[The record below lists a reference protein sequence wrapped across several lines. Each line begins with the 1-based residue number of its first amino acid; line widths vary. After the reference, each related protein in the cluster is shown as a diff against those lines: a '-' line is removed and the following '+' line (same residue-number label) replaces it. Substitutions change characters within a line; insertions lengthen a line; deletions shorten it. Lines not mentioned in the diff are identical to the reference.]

1 MKQQSTTNRK
11 IVRFVDVFFM
21 FLLWV
26 TASAEGGEL
35 PHKTI
40 QQMCFTSDLIIDGAH
55 VGNGKV
61 HVNHIFYRSMP
72 TIVIPKTIYVSL
84 IPKHSRIID
93 EIFMRGKNVPPITT
107 NRLVL
112 FLINPKGG
120 MFQPIDVI
128 GNGSQGLFWYDD
140 KACYGYGQVINPG
153 PYCLMASKP
162 GGYGRI
168 PKDKNAMWKEI
179 KIGLEQ
185 RSRWEAVEM
194 IKNPNERARQMATYL
209 LPDTAPEGYAQSVD
223 LRRAI
228 RKIGPAAVPALVEV
242 IEKAKPEDGL
252 NTTVLTLF
260 DIGCTH
266 PDALRPAVPALCKL
280 LSNPGSNSLYYIL
293 SPLKAARNQRAIP
306 YVRPMLKHKDKQV
319 RGQAARALAAMK
331 DQKSFDEIV
340 ILVEKPKNPDDRLY
354 YTLELA
360 RSLFELD
367 PKRARPIIKQVEC
380 VPGNA
385 GLHYFIAGFN

>member
-1 MKQQSTTNRK
+1 MKQNITNRK
-11 IVRFVDVFFM
+11 IVRFVDLFFM
-21 FLLWV
+21 FLLWA
-26 TASAEGGEL
+26 TASAEGRLL
-35 PHKTI
+35 PHETI

-55 VGNGKV
+55 IGYGKV
-61 HVNHIFYRSMP
+61 HVNHIFYKSMP
-72 TIVIPKTIYVSL
+72 TIVRPKTIYVYS
-84 IPKHSRIID
+84 ITKHSRIVD
-93 EIFMRGKNVPPITT
+93 EIFMKGKDVPPITT

-112 FLINPKGG
+112 FLIKSKDGRL
-120 MFQPIDVI
+120 QPVDMI

-140 KACYGYGQVINPG
+140 KMCYGYEQVINPG
-153 PYCLMASKP
+153 PYCLVASKP
-162 GGYGRI
+162 RGSGRI

-185 RSRWEAVEM
+185 RIRWEAIEM
-194 IKNPNERARQMATYL
+194 IKDPNERARQMATYL

-228 RKIGPAAVPALVEV
+228 RKIGAAAVPALVEV
-242 IEKAKPEDGL
+242 LEKAKPEDRL
-252 NTTVLTLF
+252 NTTVLTLY
-260 DIGCTH
+260 DIGHIH
-266 PDALRPAVPALCKL
+266 PDALRPVVSALCKL

-293 SPLKAARNQRAIP
+293 SPLTAARDQRAIL

-331 DQKSFDEIV
+331 DQKSFNEIA
-340 ILVEKPKNPDDRLY
+340 ILIEESNNPDDRLN

-367 PKRARPIIKQVEC
+367 PNRARPIIEHVES